1 MAVIPEKFHR
11 EIKDSDTKTNLGASP
26 GRKPSSDQQRKS
38 TSRSSVGRARSTRTF
53 R

>member
-1 MAVIPEKFHR
+1 
-11 EIKDSDTKTNLGASP
+11 DSDTKTNLGASP

-53 R
+53 RHSLRSAVPESSVI